1 MTRTRRT
8 GVASLTYPGLI
19 YAAGLL
25 ACNGCAPPTRA
36 AKLPEVTQAAPE
48 SNHTETLFAASDGLK
63 LYRQSWK
70 PSRAPRAALVIQHGL
85 KSHGGD
91 YAAFARAM
99 TARGFAV
106 YAADM
111 RGHGRSA
118 GQRATLDDF
127 DQLVRDLRQTV
138 TLARR
143 ELPQPKPVFLM
154 GHSVGGALSALY
166 AEQHQSDL
174 NGLILLAPALRVDR
188 TAVEAAA
195 TPFFGTLLPNAP
207 LVDIPNAWF
216 SRDPARVTAMD
227 NSDLVYQPAGPAR
240 TGGALLEAL
249 EYVWAHPQTIQ
260 LPLLALH
267 GTADKATDPRGSV
280 EFVGRAGSADKQL
293 LLYRGLY
300 HDLLHEPERAQVTG
314 DLRDWLERH
323 VSP

>member
-1 MTRTRRT
+1 M
-8 GVASLTYPGLI
+8 
-19 YAAGLL
+19 
-25 ACNGCAPPTRA
+25 
-36 AKLPEVTQAAPE
+36 
-48 SNHTETLFAASDGLK
+48 K

-70 PSRAPRAALVIQHGL
+70 PSAAPRAALVIQHGL
-85 KSHGGD
+85 KSHSGD
-91 YAAFARAM
+91 YTAFARAM
-99 TARGFAV
+99 AARGFAV

-127 DQLVRDLRQTV
+127 DQLVRDLQQTV

-143 ELPQPKPVFLM
+143 EVPQPMPLFLM

-174 NGLILLAPALRVDR
+174 DGLVLLAPALRVDR
-188 TAVEAAA
+188 MPVEAAA

-207 LVDIPNAWF
+207 LVDVPNAWF
-216 SRDPARVTAMD
+216 SRDPARVAQMD
-227 NSDLVYQPAGPAR
+227 ASDLVYQPAGPAR
-240 TGGALLEAL
+240 TGVALLDAL

-260 LPLLALH
+260 IPLLALH

-280 EFVGRAGSADKQL
+280 EFVERASSSDKQL
-293 LLYRGLY
+293 VLYRGLY
-300 HDLLHEPERAQVTG
+300 HDLLHEPEKTQVTG
-314 DLRDWLERH
+314 DLRNWLEKH